1 MAARD
6 TLFIQL
12 RDDAPEGRLA
22 YALTGANAGSG
33 LRVEHGTLE
42 TILSL
47 APGRRIVVFVPGADV
62 RLSSVQVPARQ
73 PQKVLQ
79 AAPYALEDQ
88 LAEDVDTLH
97 FAIAPD
103 AQRRAANAAHPVAI
117 TARTRM
123 DAWLA
128 PLRQAG
134 LKAQAVVPETLSLPP
149 PEELRWTGLAE
160 AGRVTVRTG
169 AYTGFACTLDD
180 LGTYLQI
187 ADPDARAQLRLFV
200 AREADRDFSTLGRP
214 VELLP
219 GYGSALEVLARN
231 WRPENSINLL
241 QGAYAPQEDWQ
252 RAVQPWRTAAGIA
265 AAWLAVTLAAQ
276 AAHAFRAGQEL
287 RRLEEQNLARYRSL
301 FPAET
306 RIVDL
311 AAQAQTQ
318 LAALRSGGARAPLF
332 ALLGSVSQALAAN
345 PGLTLQSLQFREGA
359 LHLSLTGSDLQALES
374 LRTWYG
380 RRSDAVLHVEAANAG
395 AEGVQIRLKV
405 TLA

>member
-22 YALTGANAGSG
+22 YALTGAHAGSG

-276 AAHAFRAGQEL
+276 A
-287 RRLEEQNLARYRSL
+287 
-301 FPAET
+301 
-306 RIVDL
+306 
-311 AAQAQTQ
+311 QTQ